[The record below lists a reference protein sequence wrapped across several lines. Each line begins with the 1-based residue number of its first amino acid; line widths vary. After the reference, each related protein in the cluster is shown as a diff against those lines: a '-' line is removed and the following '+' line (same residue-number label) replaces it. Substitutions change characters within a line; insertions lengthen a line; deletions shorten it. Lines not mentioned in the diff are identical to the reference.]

1 MHYRQQKAL
10 LTRKKILDAAL
21 ELFTEKG
28 FDEVKVS
35 DIVKKSKT
43 SKGAFYTHFS
53 SKYEIFLEKFKEIDD
68 FYITYEQDQTGP
80 QTPLQFIENLHKA
93 QVHYLKDEL
102 GKDTVRTIYMNVL
115 RADQDSFVADKKRPY
130 FHIVKKFIKKGQEDG
145 SIREDMSSEVLTAQI
160 TKAIRGNIYD
170 WCSND
175 KYDLEK
181 EQDYLL
187 SILLLGLTPK
197 Q

>member
-1 MHYRQQKAL
+1 MQYRQQKAM

-21 ELFTEKG
+21 ELFTERG

-35 DIVKKSKT
+35 DIVKKSAT

-68 FYITYEQDQTGP
+68 FYIAYEQEQIT
-80 QTPLQFIENLHKA
+80 QLTPLEFLSNLHKA
-93 QVHYLKDEL
+93 QVHYLENEL

-115 RADQDSFVADKKRPY
+115 RSDQNSFVSDRKRPY

-145 SIREDMSSEVLTAQI
+145 SIRDDMTCEVLAAQM
-160 TKAIRGNIYD
+160 TKAVRGNIYD
-170 WCSND
+170 WCSNE
-175 KYDLEK
+175 KFDLEK
-181 EQDYLL
+181 EQNYLL
-187 SILLLGLTPK
+187 SILLEGLKKT
-197 Q
+197 